1 VGGLSPPSRSRSRQ
15 HWGSKG
21 CGRTKSALP
30 IPMKSSSSLDPM
42 SRGGRANEALLRK
55 SKGVGGLSPPCR
67 SRRCFTHTIP
77 SIKLPPCGLQNDIYR
92 LPLCGHEN
100 SYLYI
105 YIYIYIY
112 IVSAS
117 SARLRQNCSPV
128 RRAPGFLSLC
138 PRLVW
143 SGSRVGFGAGRRSL
157 DQSGQAPVGNVAVST
172 SLVRLRQTARQVGGL
187 RVSSPC
193 VLD

>member
-42 SRGGRANEALLRK
+42 SREGRANEALLRG

-112 IVSAS
+112 CLGQFGQAPTKLLAS
-117 SARLRQNCSPV
+117 SAGS
-128 RRAPGFLSLC
+128 GFPL
-138 PRLVW
+138 LV
-143 SGSRVGFGAGRRSL
+143 S
-157 DQSGQAPVGNVAVST
+157 ST
-172 SLVRLRQTARQVGGL
+172 SMVRLKGGIW
-187 RVSSPC
+187 RW
-193 VLD
+193 